1 MGSAFV
7 LRSPVNLIV
16 ALFVGATLFGC
27 ERYAVTLNQQPIY
40 TPPPL
45 YSDFS
50 VPDQALADCL
60 KQTIA
65 DQKIARVEQLTSLTC
80 RYTGLSSLAGIDH
93 FTALQELDVSH
104 NQLQEA
110 QILARLMRLRT
121 LKINDNPDLQCET
134 LAPLTQKDLQITPP
148 AHCGT

>member
-1 MGSAFV
+1 MESAFV
-7 LRSPVNLIV
+7 RRTPITLIL
-16 ALFVGATLFGC
+16 ALSVGATLFGC

-45 YSDFS
+45 YSDFT

-65 DQKIARVEQLTSLTC
+65 DQKIVRVEQLTSLTC
-80 RYTGLSSLAGIDH
+80 RHTGLTSLTGIDH
-93 FTALQELDVSH
+93 FTALRELDVSH
-104 NQLQEA
+104 NRLREA
-110 QILARLMRLRT
+110 QALARLMQLRT
-121 LKINDNPDLQCET
+121 VKINDNPDLQCET